1 MRTWQQRLA
10 MKQDNIRR
18 KLIDLQIEQI
28 GAPTDCIR
36 LRLTRNDEGDIKTAV
51 IALADVIP
59 VVFPPM
65 EDVPYRRIGGNIEDG
80 FTVNSLVNAAA
91 EENKEQYQIVVP
103 HNVYL
108 VPDDLIIR
116 VMLDP
121 TDTPN
126 HPLILCL
133 QVTEALGTFGGAM
146 IIKSKY
152 NTTLY
157 NHELSKDTLEI
168 ISKMAERRLH
178 LGY

>member
-1 MRTWQQRLA
+1 MKTWQQRLA

-28 GAPTDCIR
+28 GSPTDCIR
-36 LRLTRNDEGDIKTAV
+36 LRLGRNDEGDVKTRE

-59 VVFPPM
+59 IVFPPM
-65 EDVPYRRIGGNIEDG
+65 EDVPYRRIGGNIEEG
-80 FTVNSLVNAAA
+80 FTVNSLVNAAS
-91 EENKEQYQIVVP
+91 EDNKEKYQIIVP
-103 HNVYL
+103 HSVYL

-121 TDTPN
+121 QDTPN
-126 HPLILCL
+126 HPSILCL

-157 NHELSKDTLEI
+157 NEELSSNILAI
-168 ISKMAERRLH
+168 ISKMAERRIF